1 MHVRFSLPLHSLSS
15 HPRVCSASF
24 PCTENL
30 ILKLVITAFM
40 IRKKNSQCFPNSF
53 QMPNSFS
60 LHQAVINDLPSLQL
74 KHKERENKQRR
85 KRWGSWEMVVSQLI
99 CICGRHYN
107 VLLCFVYKEVNVF
120 QVSCEQ
126 MSALGL
132 QYFWRVRT
140 PVCT

>member
-1 MHVRFSLPLHSLSS
+1 MHVHFSLPLHSLSS
-15 HPRVCSASF
+15 RPRVCSASF

-40 IRKKNSQCFPNSF
+40 IRKKKKNSQCFPNSF
-53 QMPNSFS
+53 QMPK
-60 LHQAVINDLPSLQL
+60 INDLPSLQL

-99 CICGRHYN
+99 CICGRHHN
-107 VLLCFVYKEVNVF
+107 VLLCFVYKEVNIF

-126 MSALGL
+126 LSALGS

-140 PVCT
+140 PVCTWT